1 MLGILEIN
9 QMRINNNSNT
19 IQAFWVGLGYL
30 GTFLVALGSAMVL
43 SRYLSKNEYGT
54 YRQIIYIYTM
64 LQGVFA
70 AGLPSAYS
78 YFLPKLNLSQGKRLS
93 KILLMFFLLLGALL
107 SFVFYFGAPVL
118 ASVLD
123 NSFLTDNLKLFAP
136 IPFLLIPTLGI
147 EGLFTA
153 VRKTEQLLVYNI
165 TTKFFMFFCLTSPV
179 LFWEPSI
186 DKIIY
191 GWIVSALF
199 SFFMALLFKNRPFK
213 DVISSRLP
221 FGVTSIFKYTLPIM
235 LTSYITVIQKS
246 ADQFFIS
253 RYYGEIAFA
262 EYSNGFFEI
271 PFVGM
276 IVGAVSAVMIP
287 IFAGASNDPIKL
299 QNAVTSWRNALE
311 KCIYLV
317 YPLLCVCFVFA
328 MQVIVLI
335 YGEKY
340 ETSVFYFKLAL
351 FLNCFNIV
359 LINPIIIAL
368 GKTRFYLSYN
378 IVCAIL
384 IWITKYL
391 TVLLI
396 GTPHAVAVVSV
407 ANSILLIVIPYVYI
421 NKLLNICLVSRKQ
434 AVITVKIIII
444 SLGCALI
451 AGLVTDLMIYDNSL
465 IISLV
470 FKCVIFLFLYI
481 GSLFVFNMSSFYF
494 SLLKSFK

>member
-1 MLGILEIN
+1 M
-9 QMRINNNSNT
+9 NNKSNT
-19 IQAFWVGLGYL
+19 IQALWVGLGYL

-54 YRQIIYIYTM
+54 YRQIIYIYTL

-78 YFLPKLNLSQGKRLS
+78 YFLPKLDLSQGKRLS
-93 KILLMFFLLLGALL
+93 KLLLSFFVMLGALL
-107 SFVFYFGAPVL
+107 SAVFYFGAPLL
-118 ASVLD
+118 ASALD
-123 NSFLTDNLKLFAP
+123 NPTLTNNLRLFSP
-136 IPFLLIPTLGI
+136 IPFFLIPTLGI

-165 TTKFFMFFCLTSPV
+165 TTKFFMFFCLISPV

-191 GWIVSALF
+191 GWIVSAVF
-199 SFFMALLFKNRPFK
+199 SFVMALVFKNRPFK
-213 DVISSRLP
+213 AVKSSQLP
-221 FGVTSIFKYTLPIM
+221 FKVSAIFKYTIPIM
-235 LTSYITVIQKS
+235 LTSYITVLQKS

-253 RYYGEIAFA
+253 RYYGESTFA

-287 IFAGASNDPIKL
+287 IFAGASNDQKKL

-311 KCIYLV
+311 KCIYLI

-328 MQVIVLI
+328 AEVITLI

-340 ETSVFYFKLAL
+340 GSSVPYFKLAL
-351 FLNCFNIV
+351 FLNFFNIV

-368 GKTRFYLSYN
+368 GKTKFYLSYN

-384 IWITKYL
+384 IWVTKYL

-396 GTPHAVAVVSV
+396 DSPYAVAVVSV
-407 ANSILLIVIPYVYI
+407 ANSILLIVTPYVYI
-421 NKLLNICLVSRKQ
+421 NKLLRISLISKRQVISIIKIISISIACALVSSFLVDVFGDMRNVIVDLTLKCLIF
-434 AVITVKIIII
+434 AVLYVGM
-444 SLGCALI
+444 SALFKLLPSYI
-451 AGLVTDLMIYDNSL
+451 ALV
-465 IISLV
+465 
-470 FKCVIFLFLYI
+470 
-481 GSLFVFNMSSFYF
+481 
-494 SLLKSFK
+494 KSFKQ